1 MYDRI
6 RNRARE
12 AIRHRSYIL
21 TLHAE
26 EQMNEDGLSILDIEN
41 CILSGSILERQKDF
55 NTGEWKYRINGET
68 MGRENLEVIIKF
80 GATGKLVIM
89 TVYVL

>member
-1 MYDRI
+1 
-6 RNRARE
+6 
-12 AIRHRSYIL
+12 
-21 TLHAE
+21 
-26 EQMNEDGLSILDIEN
+26 MNEDGLSILDIEN
-41 CILSGSILERQKDF
+41 RILSGSILERQKDF